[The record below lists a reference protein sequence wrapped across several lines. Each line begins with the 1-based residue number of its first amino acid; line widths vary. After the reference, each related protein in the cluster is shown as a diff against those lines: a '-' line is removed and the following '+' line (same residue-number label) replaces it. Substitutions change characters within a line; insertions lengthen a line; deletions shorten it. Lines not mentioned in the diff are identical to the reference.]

1 MVPFQNSLLASH
13 KGVRKG
19 TLIDDSVWPEENDIR
34 RRFLSDEGAA
44 FTLLFR
50 FENRRAR
57 ERSERARAQPLAL
70 TVNKSPAAFIFIREI
85 DDLQGEN
92 RSTISNEKVEGL

>member
-1 MVPFQNSLLASH
+1 MQQITWYRSRTAYWLLI

-57 ERSERARAQPLAL
+57 ERSERARE
-70 TVNKSPAAFIFIREI
+70 SPF
-85 DDLQGEN
+85 
-92 RSTISNEKVEGL
+92 STGQ